1 MYINSQMFRFLYL
14 IFLIYFK
21 ITHLSAE
28 IVNDFKIEGNNR
40 VSNETIYIFSKIKKG
55 DDISNADLNNALK
68 RLYETNFFEDV
79 KLSLDDEILT
89 IKVKEYPVVQE
100 IIINGIKRKKTIE
113 EIKEQVVL
121 KEKNPFI
128 KSLIQKD
135 LNTLLNIFK
144 QSGFYFAEVDVEI
157 KDNTN
162 DTVNLIY
169 NVNRGEKAAIN
180 EIKFIGDKK
189 FKDRKLHSVITSEEN
204 KFWKF
209 ISKNKYLNI
218 ERINLDKRLLKNF
231 YLNKGYYQVEVNDA
245 YSSILDK
252 ENFVLTFNIDAGEKF
267 FFNNLSID
275 LPNDFDPKK
284 FRKLEKIFLNLKGE
298 KYNLNKV
305 EKILDEIDKISLLE
319 NYEFLDAKILE
330 NIYDNKIDLTFNIIE
345 TKKLYVNKINI
356 LGNNITS
363 EEFIRNQLLV
373 DEGDPFNQLLHN
385 KSINTLKS
393 KGIFGSVT
401 SKVYE
406 SEENSKTDIDI
417 IIEEKATGEISA
429 AAGFGTD
436 GSSISLGIKENN
448 FNGKGIV
455 LETNLS
461 IGEDS
466 VRGLLN
472 YSHPNF
478 AYSERALNTSLE
490 STVTD
495 KLTTYGYKSTL
506 NRVSLGTRYE
516 QFDNIFFSPSFSI
529 SDESLETTS
538 SASSA
543 YKKQEGSYF
552 DTLFSYGLTYD
563 LRNSPYQPTDG
574 FISRWYQEIPVT
586 SDDSTIINGYTFTNY
601 KELSDDLIISTGI
614 YTRAANSLSN
624 DDVRVSKRLFAPKSR
639 LRGFE
644 TGKVGPKD
652 GSDHV
657 GGNYI
662 TTLNASSTVPYLFQT
677 MENTDL
683 KIFLD
688 VGNVW
693 GVDYSSSIDDSNKI
707 RSSSGIALEF
717 FTPIGPMSFSYAETI
732 TKADTDVTESFRFQL
747 GTTF

>member
-1 MYINSQMFRFLYL
+1 M
-14 IFLIYFK
+14 
-21 ITHLSAE
+21 A
-28 IVNDFKIEGNNR
+28 
-40 VSNETIYIFSKIKKG
+40 
-55 DDISNADLNNALK
+55 
-68 RLYETNFFEDV
+68 
-79 KLSLDDEILT
+79 
-89 IKVKEYPVVQE
+89 
-100 IIINGIKRKKTIE
+100 
-113 EIKEQVVL
+113 
-121 KEKNPFI
+121 
-128 KSLIQKD
+128 
-135 LNTLLNIFK
+135 
-144 QSGFYFAEVDVEI
+144 
-157 KDNTN
+157 
-162 DTVNLIY
+162 
-169 NVNRGEKAAIN
+169 
-180 EIKFIGDKK
+180 
-189 FKDRKLHSVITSEEN
+189 
-204 KFWKF
+204 
-209 ISKNKYLNI
+209 
-218 ERINLDKRLLKNF
+218 
-231 YLNKGYYQVEVNDA
+231 
-245 YSSILDK
+245 
-252 ENFVLTFNIDAGEKF
+252 
-267 FFNNLSID
+267 
-275 LPNDFDPKK
+275 
-284 FRKLEKIFLNLKGE
+284 
-298 KYNLNKV
+298 
-305 EKILDEIDKISLLE
+305 LLE
-319 NYEFLDAKILE
+319 NYEFLDAKVLE
-330 NIYDNKIDLTFNIIE
+330 NIYDNKIDLTFDIIE

-393 KGIFGSVT
+393 KGIFGSVE
-401 SKVYE
+401 SKVYD
-406 SEENSKTDIDI
+406 SEETAKTDIDI

-436 GSSISLGIKENN
+436 GSSVSLGIRENN

-466 VRGLLN
+466 VRGMVN

-586 SDDSTIINGYTFTNY
+586 SDDSTIINGYTFTTY
-601 KELSDDLIISTGI
+601 KELSDDFVISTGI
-614 YTRAANSLSN
+614 FTRAANSLTD

-652 GSDHV
+652 GTDHV

-662 TTLNASSTVPYLFQT
+662 TTFNTSSTVPYIFQT

-683 KIFLD
+683 KVFLD

>member
-1 MYINSQMFRFLYL
+1 MYINSQMFRLLSIICL
-14 IFLIYFK
+14 IFLK
-21 ITHLSAE
+21 ITYVSAE
-28 IVNDFKIEGNNR
+28 IISDLRVEGNNR

-55 DDISNADLNNALK
+55 DDLSNADLNDALK

-79 KLSLDDEILT
+79 KLSLENKILT
-89 IKVKEYPVVQE
+89 IKVIEYPVVQE
-100 IIINGIKRKKTIE
+100 IIINGIKRKKTVE
-113 EIKEQVVL
+113 EIKEQVIL
-121 KEKNPFI
+121 KEKNPFR
-128 KSLIQKD
+128 KSLIQRD

-157 KDNTN
+157 KDNKN
-162 DTVNLIY
+162 DTVDLIY
-169 NVNRGEKAAIN
+169 NVNSGEKATIS
-180 EIKFIGDKK
+180 EIKFIGDKI
-189 FKDRKLHSVITSEEN
+189 FKDRKLHSVITSEES

-209 ISKNKYLNI
+209 ISKGKYLNI

-252 ENFVLTFNIDAGEKF
+252 ENFILTYNIDAGKKF
-267 FFNNLSID
+267 FFNNLELN
-275 LPNDFDPKK
+275 LPNDFDPNKFKK
-284 FRKLEKIFLNLKGE
+284 LKKIFSNLKGE

-305 EKILDEIDKISLLE
+305 EKILDEIDKVALLE
-319 NYEFLDAKILE
+319 NYEFLDAKVLE
-330 NIYDNKIDLTFNIIE
+330 NIYDNKIDLTFDIIE

-393 KGIFGSVT
+393 KGIFGSVE
-401 SKVYE
+401 SKVYD
-406 SEENSKTDIDI
+406 SEESAKTDIDI

-436 GSSISLGIKENN
+436 GSSVSLGIRENN

-461 IGEDS
+461 IGQDS
-466 VRGLLN
+466 VRGMVN

-586 SDDSTIINGYTFTNY
+586 SDDSTIINGYTFTTY
-601 KELSDDLIISTGI
+601 KELSDDFVISTGI
-614 YTRAANSLSN
+614 FTRAANSLTD

-652 GSDHV
+652 GTDHV

-662 TTLNASSTVPYLFQT
+662 TTFNTSSTVPYIFQT

-683 KIFLD
+683 KVFLD

-732 TKADTDVTESFRFQL
+732 TKADTDVTESFRVQL

>member
-1 MYINSQMFRFLYL
+1 MYINSQMFRLLSIICL
-14 IFLIYFK
+14 IFLK
-21 ITHLSAE
+21 ITYVSAE
-28 IVNDFKIEGNNR
+28 IISDLRVEGNNR

-55 DDISNADLNNALK
+55 DDLSNADLNDALK

-79 KLSLDDEILT
+79 KLSLENKILT
-89 IKVKEYPVVQE
+89 IKVIEYPVVQE
-100 IIINGIKRKKTIE
+100 IIINGIKRKKTVE
-113 EIKEQVVL
+113 EIKEQVIL
-121 KEKNPFI
+121 KEKNPFR
-128 KSLIQKD
+128 KSLIQRD

-157 KDNTN
+157 KDNKN
-162 DTVNLIY
+162 DTVDLIY
-169 NVNRGEKAAIN
+169 NVNRGEKATIS
-180 EIKFIGDKK
+180 EIKFIGDKI
-189 FKDRKLHSVITSEEN
+189 FKDRKLHSVITSEES

-209 ISKNKYLNI
+209 ISKGKYLNI

-252 ENFVLTFNIDAGEKF
+252 ENFILTYNIDAGKKF
-267 FFNNLSID
+267 FFNNLELN
-275 LPNDFDPKK
+275 LPNDFDPNKFKK
-284 FRKLEKIFLNLKGE
+284 LKKIFSNLKGE

-305 EKILDEIDKISLLE
+305 EKILDEIDKVALLE
-319 NYEFLDAKILE
+319 NYEFLDAKVLE
-330 NIYDNKIDLTFNIIE
+330 NIYDNKIDLTFDIIE

-393 KGIFGSVT
+393 KGIFGSVE
-401 SKVYE
+401 SKVYD
-406 SEENSKTDIDI
+406 SEESAKTDIDI

-436 GSSISLGIKENN
+436 GSSVSLGIRENN

-461 IGEDS
+461 IGQDS
-466 VRGLLN
+466 VRGMVN

-586 SDDSTIINGYTFTNY
+586 SDDSTIINGYTFTTY
-601 KELSDDLIISTGI
+601 KELSDDFVISTGI
-614 YTRAANSLSN
+614 FTRAANSLTD

-652 GSDHV
+652 GTDHV

-662 TTLNASSTVPYLFQT
+662 TTFNTSSTVPYIFQT

-683 KIFLD
+683 KVFLD

-732 TKADTDVTESFRFQL
+732 TKADTDVTESC
-747 GTTF
+747 

>member
-1 MYINSQMFRFLYL
+1 MKLIIKLLLLIFFINSISF
-14 IFLIYFK
+14 
-21 ITHLSAE
+21 AE
-28 IVNDFKIEGNNR
+28 ILKEFKVEGNKR
-40 VSNETIYIFSKIKKG
+40 ISSKTIILFSKVKIN
-55 DDISNADLNNALK
+55 DDINESNLNEIIK
-68 RLYETNFFEDV
+68 ELYSTNFFKDV
-79 KLSLDDEILT
+79 KVSFSNQILKIT
-89 IKVKEYPVVQE
+89 VKENPVIQSL
-100 IIINGIKRKKTIE
+100 IFNGIKKKNIISTLKSSVE
-113 EIKEQVVL
+113 M
-121 KEKNPFI
+121 KEKNPFLKNKV
-128 KSLIQKD
+128 KSDETQII
-135 LNTLLNIFK
+135 NILR
-144 QSGFYFAEVDVEI
+144 SNGFYFSKVESEI
-157 KDNTN
+157 KKNDNF
-162 DTVNLIY
+162 TVDLIY
-169 NVNRGEKAAIN
+169 NVELGKKAHIKK
-180 EIKFIGDKK
+180 IKFIGDKK
-189 FKDRKLHSVITSEEN
+189 FKSRKLYSIIVSEEN

-461 IGEDS
+461 LGEDS

>member
-1 MYINSQMFRFLYL
+1 MYINSQMFRLLSIICL
-14 IFLIYFK
+14 IFLK
-21 ITHLSAE
+21 ITYVSAE
-28 IVNDFKIEGNNR
+28 IISDLRVEGNNR

-55 DDISNADLNNALK
+55 DDLSNADLNDALK

-79 KLSLDDEILT
+79 KLSLENKILT
-89 IKVKEYPVVQE
+89 IKVIEYPVVQE
-100 IIINGIKRKKTIE
+100 IIINGIKRKKTVE
-113 EIKEQVVL
+113 EIKEQVIL
-121 KEKNPFI
+121 KEKNPFR
-128 KSLIQKD
+128 KSLIQRD

-157 KDNTN
+157 KDNKN
-162 DTVNLIY
+162 DTVDLIY
-169 NVNRGEKAAIN
+169 NVNRGEKATIS
-180 EIKFIGDKK
+180 EIKFIGDKI
-189 FKDRKLHSVITSEEN
+189 FKDRKLHSVITSEES

-209 ISKNKYLNI
+209 ISKGKYLNI

-252 ENFVLTFNIDAGEKF
+252 ENFILTYNIDAGKKF
-267 FFNNLSID
+267 FFNNLELN
-275 LPNDFDPKK
+275 LPNDFDPNKFKK
-284 FRKLEKIFLNLKGE
+284 LKKIFSNLKGE

-305 EKILDEIDKISLLE
+305 EKILDEIDKVALLE
-319 NYEFLDAKILE
+319 NYEFLDAKVLE
-330 NIYDNKIDLTFNIIE
+330 NIYDNKIDLTFDIIE

-393 KGIFGSVT
+393 KGIFGSVE
-401 SKVYE
+401 SKVYD
-406 SEENSKTDIDI
+406 SEESAKTDIDI

-436 GSSISLGIKENN
+436 GSSVSLGIRENN

-461 IGEDS
+461 IGQDS
-466 VRGLLN
+466 VRGMVN

-586 SDDSTIINGYTFTNY
+586 SDDSTIINGYTFTTY
-601 KELSDDLIISTGI
+601 KELSDDFVISTGI
-614 YTRAANSLSN
+614 FTRAANSLTD

-652 GSDHV
+652 GTDHV

-662 TTLNASSTVPYLFQT
+662 TTFNTSSTVPYIFQT

-683 KIFLD
+683 KVFLD

>member
-1 MYINSQMFRFLYL
+1 MYINSQMFRLLSIICL
-14 IFLIYFK
+14 IFLK
-21 ITHLSAE
+21 ITYVSAE
-28 IVNDFKIEGNNR
+28 IISDLRVEGNNR

-55 DDISNADLNNALK
+55 DDLSNADLNDALK

-79 KLSLDDEILT
+79 KLSLENKILT
-89 IKVKEYPVVQE
+89 IKVIEYPVVQE
-100 IIINGIKRKKTIE
+100 IIINGIKRKKTVE
-113 EIKEQVVL
+113 EIKEQVIL
-121 KEKNPFI
+121 KEKNPFR
-128 KSLIQKD
+128 KSLIQRD

-157 KDNTN
+157 KDNKN
-162 DTVNLIY
+162 DTVDLIY
-169 NVNRGEKAAIN
+169 NVNRGEKATIS
-180 EIKFIGDKK
+180 EIKFIGDKI
-189 FKDRKLHSVITSEEN
+189 FKDRKLHSVITSEES

-209 ISKNKYLNI
+209 ISKGKYLNI

-231 YLNKGYYQVEVNDA
+231 YLNKGYYQVEINDA

-252 ENFVLTFNIDAGEKF
+252 ENFILTFNINAGKKF
-267 FFNNLSID
+267 FFNNLD
-275 LPNDFDPKK
+275 LNLPNDFDPSK
-284 FRKLEKIFLNLKGE
+284 FEKLKKIFLDLKGE

-305 EKILDEIDKISLLE
+305 EKILDEIDKVALLE
-319 NYEFLDAKILE
+319 NYEFLDAKVLE
-330 NIYDNKIDLTFNIIE
+330 NIYDNKIDLTFDIIE

-393 KGIFGSVT
+393 KGIFGSVE
-401 SKVYE
+401 SKVYD
-406 SEENSKTDIDI
+406 SEESAKTDIDI

-436 GSSISLGIKENN
+436 GSSVSLGIRENN

-461 IGEDS
+461 IGQDS
-466 VRGLLN
+466 VRGMVN

-586 SDDSTIINGYTFTNY
+586 SDDSTIINGYTFTAY
-601 KELSDDLIISTGI
+601 KELSDDLIISSGI

-652 GSDHV
+652 GIDHV

-662 TTLNASSTVPYLFQT
+662 TTFNTSSTVPYIFQT

-683 KIFLD
+683 KVFLD

>member
-1 MYINSQMFRFLYL
+1 MYINSQMFRLLSIICL
-14 IFLIYFK
+14 IFLK
-21 ITHLSAE
+21 ITYVSAE
-28 IVNDFKIEGNNR
+28 IISDLRVEGNNR

-55 DDISNADLNNALK
+55 DDLSNADLNDALK

-79 KLSLDDEILT
+79 KLSLENKILT
-89 IKVKEYPVVQE
+89 IKVIEYPVVQE
-100 IIINGIKRKKTIE
+100 IIINGIKRKKTVE
-113 EIKEQVVL
+113 EIKEQVIL
-121 KEKNPFI
+121 KEKNPFR
-128 KSLIQKD
+128 KSLIQRD

-157 KDNTN
+157 KDNKN
-162 DTVNLIY
+162 DTVDLIY
-169 NVNRGEKAAIN
+169 NVNRGEKATIS
-180 EIKFIGDKK
+180 EIKFIGDKI
-189 FKDRKLHSVITSEEN
+189 FKDRKLHSVITSEES

-209 ISKNKYLNI
+209 ISKGKYLNI

-252 ENFVLTFNIDAGEKF
+252 ENFILTYNIDAGKKF
-267 FFNNLSID
+267 FFNNLELN
-275 LPNDFDPKK
+275 LPNDFDPNKFKK
-284 FRKLEKIFLNLKGE
+284 LKKIFSNLKGE

-305 EKILDEIDKISLLE
+305 EKILDEIDKVALLE
-319 NYEFLDAKILE
+319 NYEFLDAKVLE
-330 NIYDNKIDLTFNIIE
+330 NIYDNKIDLTFDIIE

-393 KGIFGSVT
+393 KGIFGSVE
-401 SKVYE
+401 SKVYD
-406 SEENSKTDIDI
+406 SEESAKTDIDI

-436 GSSISLGIKENN
+436 GSTFSVGIKENN

-461 IGEDS
+461 IGQDS

-586 SDDSTIINGYTFTNY
+586 SDDSTIINGYTFTTY
-601 KELSDDLIISTGI
+601 KELSDDFVISTGI
-614 YTRAANSLSN
+614 FTRAANSLTD

-652 GSDHV
+652 GTDHV

-662 TTLNASSTVPYLFQT
+662 TTFNTSSTVPYIFQT

-683 KIFLD
+683 KVFLD

>member
-461 IGEDS
+461 LGEDS

>member
-1 MYINSQMFRFLYL
+1 MYINSQMFRLLSIICL
-14 IFLIYFK
+14 IFLK
-21 ITHLSAE
+21 ITYVSAE
-28 IVNDFKIEGNNR
+28 IISDLRVEGNNR

-55 DDISNADLNNALK
+55 DDLSNADLNDALK

-79 KLSLDDEILT
+79 KLSLENKILT
-89 IKVKEYPVVQE
+89 IKVIEYPVVQE
-100 IIINGIKRKKTIE
+100 IIINGIKRKKTVE
-113 EIKEQVVL
+113 EIKEQVIL
-121 KEKNPFI
+121 KEKNPFR
-128 KSLIQKD
+128 KSLIQRD

-157 KDNTN
+157 KDNKN
-162 DTVNLIY
+162 DTVDLIY
-169 NVNRGEKAAIN
+169 NVNRGEKATIS
-180 EIKFIGDKK
+180 EIKFIGDKI
-189 FKDRKLHSVITSEEN
+189 FKDRKLHSVITSEES

-209 ISKNKYLNI
+209 ISKGKYLNI

-252 ENFVLTFNIDAGEKF
+252 ENFILTYNIDAGKKF
-267 FFNNLSID
+267 FFNNLD
-275 LPNDFDPKK
+275 LNLPNDFDPDKLKK
-284 FRKLEKIFLNLKGE
+284 LKKIFSNLKNE

-305 EKILDEIDKISLLE
+305 EKILDEIDKVALLE
-319 NYEFLDAKILE
+319 NYEFLDAKVLE
-330 NIYDNKIDLTFNIIE
+330 NIYDNKIDLTFDIIE

-393 KGIFGSVT
+393 KGIFGSVE
-401 SKVYE
+401 SKVYD
-406 SEENSKTDIDI
+406 SEESAKTDIDI

-436 GSSISLGIKENN
+436 GSSVSLGIRENN

-461 IGEDS
+461 IGQDS
-466 VRGLLN
+466 VRGMVN

-586 SDDSTIINGYTFTNY
+586 SDDSTIINGYTFTTY
-601 KELSDDLIISTGI
+601 KELSDDFVISTGI
-614 YTRAANSLSN
+614 FTRAANSLTD

-662 TTLNASSTVPYLFQT
+662 TTFNTSSTVPYIFQT

-683 KIFLD
+683 KVFLD

-693 GVDYSSSIDDSNKI
+693 GVDYSNSIDDSNKI

>member
-1 MYINSQMFRFLYL
+1 MYINSQMFRLLLIICL
-14 IFLIYFK
+14 IFYK
-21 ITHLSAE
+21 VTNVSAE
-28 IVNDFKIEGNNR
+28 IISDLKVEGNNR

-55 DDISNADLNNALK
+55 DDVSNADLNDALK

-79 KLSLDDEILT
+79 KLSLENKILT
-89 IKVKEYPVVQE
+89 IKVIEYPVVQE
-100 IIINGIKRKKTIE
+100 IIINGIKRKKTVE
-113 EIKEQVVL
+113 EIKEQVIL
-121 KEKNPFI
+121 KEKNPFR
-128 KSLIQKD
+128 KSLIQRD

-157 KDNTN
+157 KDNKN
-162 DTVNLIY
+162 DTVDLIY
-169 NVNRGEKAAIN
+169 NVNRGEKATIS
-180 EIKFIGDKK
+180 EIKFIGDKI
-189 FKDRKLHSVITSEEN
+189 FKDRKLHSVITSEES

-209 ISKNKYLNI
+209 ISKGKYLNI

-252 ENFVLTFNIDAGEKF
+252 ENFILTYNIEAGKKF
-267 FFNNLSID
+267 FFNNLD
-275 LPNDFDPKK
+275 LNLPNDFDPDK
-284 FRKLEKIFLNLKGE
+284 FNKLKKIFSNLKGE

-305 EKILDEIDKISLLE
+305 EKILDEIDKVALLE
-319 NYEFLDAKILE
+319 NYEFLDAKVLE
-330 NIYDNKIDLTFNIIE
+330 NIYDNKIDLTFDIIE

-393 KGIFGSVT
+393 KGIFGSVK
-401 SKVYE
+401 SKVYD
-406 SEENSKTDIDI
+406 SEETAKTDIDI

-552 DTLFSYGLTYD
+552 DTMISYGLTYD

-574 FISRWYQEIPVT
+574 FVSRWYQEIPVT
-586 SDDSTIINGYTFTNY
+586 SDDSTIINGYTFTTY
-601 KELSDDLIISTGI
+601 KELSDDFVISTGI

-662 TTLNASSTVPYLFQT
+662 TTFNTSSTVPYIFQT

-683 KIFLD
+683 KVFLD

-693 GVDYSSSIDDSNKI
+693 GVDYSNSIDDSNKI

-717 FTPIGPMSFSYAETI
+717 FTPVGPMSFSYAETI

>member
-1 MYINSQMFRFLYL
+1 MYINSQMLRLLL
-14 IFLIYFK
+14 IFFLILLK
-21 ITHLSAE
+21 TTHVSAE
-28 IVNDFKIEGNNR
+28 IISDLRVEGNNR

-55 DDISNADLNNALK
+55 DDVSNTDLNDALK

-79 KLSLDDEILT
+79 KLSLDNKILT
-89 IKVKEYPVVQE
+89 IKVIEYPVVQQ
-100 IIINGIKRKKTIE
+100 IIINGIKRKKTVE
-113 EIKEQVVL
+113 EIKEQVIL
-121 KEKNPFI
+121 KEKNPFR
-128 KSLIQKD
+128 KSLIQRD

-157 KDNTN
+157 KDNKN
-162 DTVNLIY
+162 DTVDLIY
-169 NVNRGEKAAIN
+169 NVNRGEKATIS
-180 EIKFIGDKK
+180 EIKFIGDKI
-189 FKDRKLHSVITSEEN
+189 FKDRKLHSVITSEES

-209 ISKNKYLNI
+209 ISKGKYLNI

-231 YLNKGYYQVEVNDA
+231 YLNNGYYQVEVNDA

-252 ENFVLTFNIDAGEKF
+252 ENFILTFNINAGKKF
-267 FFNNLSID
+267 FFNNLD
-275 LPNDFDPKK
+275 LNLPNDFDPSK
-284 FRKLEKIFLNLKGE
+284 FEKLKKIFLDLKGE

-305 EKILDEIDKISLLE
+305 EKILDEIDKVALLE
-319 NYEFLDAKILE
+319 NYEFLDAKVLE
-330 NIYDNKIDLTFNIIE
+330 NIYDNKIDLTFDIIE

-393 KGIFGSVT
+393 KGIFGSVE
-401 SKVYE
+401 SKVYD
-406 SEENSKTDIDI
+406 SEETAKTDIDI

-436 GSSISLGIKENN
+436 GSSISFGVRENN

-455 LETNLS
+455 LDTNLS

-466 VRGLLN
+466 VRGSLN

-586 SDDSTIINGYTFTNY
+586 SDDSTIINGYTFTAY
-601 KELSDDLIISTGI
+601 KELSDDLIISSGI

-662 TTLNASSTVPYLFQT
+662 TTFNTSSTVPYIFQT

-683 KIFLD
+683 KVFLD

>member
-1 MYINSQMFRFLYL
+1 M
-14 IFLIYFK
+14 
-21 ITHLSAE
+21 
-28 IVNDFKIEGNNR
+28 
-40 VSNETIYIFSKIKKG
+40 
-55 DDISNADLNNALK
+55 K

-79 KLSLDDEILT
+79 KLSLENKILT
-89 IKVKEYPVVQE
+89 IKVIEYPVVQE
-100 IIINGIKRKKTIE
+100 IIINGIKRKKTVE
-113 EIKEQVVL
+113 EIKEQVIL
-121 KEKNPFI
+121 KEKNPFR
-128 KSLIQKD
+128 KSLIQRD

-157 KDNTN
+157 KDNKN
-162 DTVNLIY
+162 DTVDLIY
-169 NVNRGEKAAIN
+169 NVNRGEKATIS
-180 EIKFIGDKK
+180 EIKFIGDKI
-189 FKDRKLHSVITSEEN
+189 FKDRKLHSVITSEES

-209 ISKNKYLNI
+209 ISKGKYLNI

-231 YLNKGYYQVEVNDA
+231 YLKEYLDQVEVNDA
-245 YSSILDK
+245 YSSIIDK
-252 ENFVLTFNIDAGEKF
+252 ENFILTYNIDAGKKF
-267 FFNNLSID
+267 FFNNLELN
-275 LPNDFDPKK
+275 LPNDFDPNKFKK
-284 FRKLEKIFLNLKGE
+284 LKKIFSNLKGE

-305 EKILDEIDKISLLE
+305 EKILDEIDKVALLE
-319 NYEFLDAKILE
+319 NYEFLDAKVLE
-330 NIYDNKIDLTFNIIE
+330 NIYDNKIDLTFDIIE

-393 KGIFGSVT
+393 KGIFGSVE
-401 SKVYE
+401 SKVYD
-406 SEENSKTDIDI
+406 SEESAKTDIDI

-436 GSSISLGIKENN
+436 GSSVSLGIRENN

-461 IGEDS
+461 IGQDS
-466 VRGLLN
+466 VRGMVN

-586 SDDSTIINGYTFTNY
+586 SDDSTIINGYTFTTY
-601 KELSDDLIISTGI
+601 KELSDDFVISTGI
-614 YTRAANSLSN
+614 FTRAANSLTD

-652 GSDHV
+652 GTDHV

-662 TTLNASSTVPYLFQT
+662 TTFNTSSTVPYIFQT

-683 KIFLD
+683 KVFLD